1 MFRNVEIIKY
11 LKMKKIRIKN
21 DISVIW
27 EITYKDENDISQ
39 PYNLEGK
46 NITVTLCGYDYVRGD
61 NDS

>member
-1 MFRNVEIIKY
+1 
-11 LKMKKIRIKN
+11 MKKIRIKN